1 MLEKFKTKSKFGFSL
16 FEVVVTMSIV
26 AIFVAACSNIFTQRH
41 KTRISLPA
49 HGRFA
54 CYYDDSGNLKQ
65 EMYSENVELESRTV
79 TGKCSFTP
87 PRTASY
93 LIIAAVGGG
102 GYGGTTYG
110 GSAGSYTSVFLS
122 STTHQLNLY
131 PGRAA
136 ASSGVARG
144 ETTRIDDIGDTGTD
158 TPKTIVELEG
168 GRSDS
173 SSNLL
178 FKDCT
183 ISYSEFACRLEAA
196 CHSDENSK
204 VVSVSYCS
212 ENDPT
217 FTKTEV
223 EKTVEIPFD
232 DSVSRTDDDGVAIP
246 SIRSVY
252 SDMTPAQLAEGS
264 VSYTFSRMIEVPGYA
279 DPQEQI
285 YFTFAVV
292 VEGNY
297 TPDEDISP
305 INGYINALGIE
316 TGIGALSVS
325 PGNGGAKNKKGGTGA
340 VLIVW

>member
-1 MLEKFKTKSKFGFSL
+1 MLKKIKTKSAFSL
-16 FEVVVTMSIV
+16 FEVVVTMAIV
-26 AIFVAACSNIFTQRH
+26 AIFVAACSNIFTQKH

-65 EMYSENVELESRTV
+65 EMYSENVEIESRTV
-79 TGKCSFTP
+79 SDKCSFSP

-102 GYGGTTYG
+102 GYGGSIYG
-110 GSAGSYTSVFLS
+110 GSAGSYTTVFLS

-131 PGRAA
+131 PGKAA
-136 ASSGVARG
+136 QSVATLRG
-144 ETTRIDDIGDTGTD
+144 EPTRIDDLGETGND
-158 TPKTIVELEG
+158 PAKTIINLEG

-178 FKDCT
+178 FKDCV
-183 ISYSEFACRLEAA
+183 ISYSEFSCRLEAA
-196 CHSDENSK
+196 CHTDENSR

-223 EKTVEIPFD
+223 EKAIEVPFD
-232 DSVSRTDDDGVAIP
+232 DSVSRTDEDGVAIP
-246 SIRSVY
+246 SIRSIY
-252 SDMTPAQLAEGS
+252 SSMTPAQIAEGS
-264 VSYTFSRMIEVPGYA
+264 LSYTYSRMIDVPGYA

-285 YFTFAVV
+285 YFTFAVD

-297 TPDEDISP
+297 TPDEEISP